1 MKHLT
6 AIALRLLFLGLPTYC
21 LNADQYCGDGIQTA
35 LGSFAFNGTEA
46 DDYWGNL
53 CTNELGVL
61 SMAASIKSYCLS
73 TEITPGWQIIG
84 EYCTENDL
92 ELPAWT
98 DVLAQLTDGF
108 LRSLQVVEFTDI
120 DASKTWNASV
130 LLSESLYKASYR
142 TSVR

>member
-1 MKHLT
+1 MKHPT
-6 AIALRLLFLGLPTYC
+6 AIALGLLLLGLPTYC

-35 LGSFAFNGTEA
+35 LGSFAFNGMEA

-61 SMAASIKSYCLS
+61 SMAAAIKSYCLS

-98 DVLAQLTDGF
+98 DVLAELTDGF